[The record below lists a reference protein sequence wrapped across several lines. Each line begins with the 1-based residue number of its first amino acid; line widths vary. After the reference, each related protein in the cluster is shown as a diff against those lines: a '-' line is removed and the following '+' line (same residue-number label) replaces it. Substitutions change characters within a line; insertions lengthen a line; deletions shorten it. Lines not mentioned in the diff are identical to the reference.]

1 MKKERILLLI
11 SLLFFASSY
20 AQKEFVQQIF
30 LDKPVIAGP
39 LKVFPMLDNPNNY
52 LYLPNKL
59 RLGKHDNGEP
69 QFLFLK
75 YVSNTSS
82 GDADQTSSVGNGGGY
97 VHVLVGL
104 HVLPEELEE
113 AKQEL
118 KRINPRGVIVGPV
131 VYRGGTM
138 ALVTKSVITNSSP
151 ENADQK
157 RVLGVGP
164 APVMEGDNVAVS
176 FVLNALDAT
185 LLWESLKSSTPDL
198 SFNLNMTIGGYQ
210 SPIGFKIE
218 MNWDK
223 VYKHKIFNVGMATPV
238 LKTEIGIASQQLKE
252 DGSIIVTQVG
262 EDANLQRLQET
273 ITNKLMEL
281 CFVPFGSEGSPNWA
295 ELAKPYNDGKSYLDR
310 ASEQLNNERL
320 AAERRNKEIRDEEDR
335 RRRLQLEVDKNRTT
349 TGSTGTTG
357 PTGTTGTNRTDT
369 TRATSRLFDAFFDLS
384 EPVRVTPK
392 TGDPNSLGPAF
403 KDPKNFKN
411 ADKPIEDLPV
421 AKKEEESLPSIA
433 VVASYQQK
441 SIRHTGKYT
450 AEAKTIFATSLAE
463 PFAGNIGKPN
473 CRDCIRMVNTFD
485 IQYTQ
490 RELVCFLDGEI
501 ANDFTKYINYVT
513 VMMRKKH
520 AGGDITTAEVRVD
533 RKNFNKEGNRFKLLY
548 GWMQG
553 DNDRKNWLN
562 YEYKTTWNFFG
573 GSTLETDWRG
583 SDQPVIGLS
592 APVTTKTIN
601 VIADPARIKENNIRS
616 VTVTF
621 FYNVGGLEQTRQVS
635 LNLNKEVFA
644 TSTDILLLRNQIDYE
659 YQVTWLK
666 GNSQVKSARMKSS
679 QADIY
684 VDEIQ

>member
-11 SLLFFASSY
+11 ALLFFTSSH

-30 LDKPVIAGP
+30 LDKPVNAGP

-104 HVLPEELEE
+104 HILPEELEN
-113 AKQEL
+113 AKMEL
-118 KRINPRGVIVGPV
+118 KKINPRGVIVGPV

-164 APVMEGDNVAVS
+164 APIMEGDNIAVS

-185 LLWESLKSSTPDL
+185 LLWESLKTSTPDL

-223 VYKHKIFNVGMATPV
+223 VYKHKIFNVGVATPV

-252 DGSIIVTQVG
+252 DGSIVVTQVG
-262 EDANLQRLQET
+262 EDANLQRLQES

-281 CFVPFGSEGSPNWA
+281 CFVPFGAEGSPNWA

-310 ASEQLNNERL
+310 ASEQLNHERL
-320 AAERRNKEIRDEEDR
+320 AAERRNKEIRDEDER
-335 RRRLQLEVDKNRTT
+335 RRRAQAEADKNK
-349 TGSTGTTG
+349 TGGTGVTGTG
-357 PTGTTGTNRTDT
+357 APGTGTVKKEEGGTKI
-369 TRATSRLFDAFFDLS
+369 FDAFFSLT

-403 KDPKNFKN
+403 KDPSNFKN
-411 ADKPIEDLPV
+411 ADKPIEDLPA
-421 AKKEEESLPSIA
+421 AKKEESLPSIA

-450 AEAKTIFATSLAE
+450 AEAKTVFATSIAE

-501 ANDFTKYINYVT
+501 ANDFNKYINYVT
-513 VMMRKKH
+513 VMMKKKH

-573 GSTLETDWRG
+573 GSTLETDWKS
-583 SDQPVIGLS
+583 SDQPVVGLS
-592 APVTTKTIN
+592 APVMIKTVN
-601 VIADPARIKENNIRS
+601 VVADPARIKENNIRS

-621 FYNVGGLEQTRQVS
+621 FYNIGGQEQTRQVS
-635 LNLNKEVFA
+635 LNLNKEVFS
-644 TSTDILLLRNQIDYE
+644 TSTDILMLRNQFDYE

-666 GNSQVKSARMKSS
+666 GNIQVKSARIKTS
-679 QADIY
+679 QADIF